1 MVDGK
6 KLLVPIDGSG
16 NSLRALAFVIKR
28 ITKDK
33 KLRIYLLNVQLRL
46 PSSLFVSRAMI
57 AEYHESRSKEALA
70 RSCKVLAKHRVSA
83 EIVVRIG
90 EAVEIIVK
98 FARHIDPD
106 TDHGRSVTG
115 HRPRSSEPL
124 QLSYDQPAHG
134 F

>member
-57 AEYHESRSKEALA
+57 AEYHSRGA
-70 RSCKVLAKHRVSA
+70 RRPWRDPARYWRNIVSA
-83 EIVVRIG
+83 QRLSSES
-90 EAVEIIVK
+90 
-98 FARHIDPD
+98 ARQW
-106 TDHGRSVTG
+106 
-115 HRPRSSEPL
+115 RSSSNSQDILIRIPITVV
-124 QLSYDQPAHG
+124 P
-134 F
+134 